1 MSYVRET
8 GETYV
13 AVELRR
19 GGSLSVSTP
28 VPFLTHMVETFLLY
42 SGLGGVVEARVKRDL
57 DDNHHVIEDVAV
69 ALGRAIDKLLGDRT
83 AIARFGWAAV
93 PMDDGIVERILFT
106 TRCRVIASQEADER
120 IAKFRI
126 RIYDFETV
134 VLMVTSVVLI
144 LSVLLPTPMTIVTSV
159 VGIIYSALVA
169 WLKLRRSPL
178 FLEWSKSHEVRKRTL
193 TCLNNLCA

>member
-57 DDNHHVIEDVAV
+57 DGLWI
-69 ALGRAIDKLLGDRT
+69 I
-83 AIARFGWAAV
+83 
-93 PMDDGIVERILFT
+93 
-106 TRCRVIASQEADER
+106 
-120 IAKFRI
+120 
-126 RIYDFETV
+126 
-134 VLMVTSVVLI
+134 VLI
-144 LSVLLPTPMTIVTSV
+144 LFLSIL
-159 VGIIYSALVA
+159 Y
-169 WLKLRRSPL
+169 LRCVP
-178 FLEWSKSHEVRKRTL
+178 
-193 TCLNNLCA
+193 